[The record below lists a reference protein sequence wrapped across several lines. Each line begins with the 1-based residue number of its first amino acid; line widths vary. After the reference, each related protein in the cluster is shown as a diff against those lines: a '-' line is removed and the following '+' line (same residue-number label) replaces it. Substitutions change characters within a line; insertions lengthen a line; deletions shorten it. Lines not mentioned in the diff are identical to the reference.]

1 VFTAIFLTPIVA
13 GWLVL
18 GFVPWLGWSVA
29 SRGNAGLGMLPL
41 CLFAGVVA
49 GLAVPLLLRD
59 DAWGLFLSAV
69 AAFLSSFALLAA
81 RRLAVPMQRP
91 SEEVQNSTLEPD
103 A

>member
-1 VFTAIFLTPIVA
+1 
-13 GWLVL
+13 
-18 GFVPWLGWSVA
+18 
-29 SRGNAGLGMLPL
+29 M